1 MTIRARKFDAKVLI
15 SAPRRDAGVP
25 NKDGSQVLY
34 AISQYSFEE
43 HDTKREIRLLDV
55 KSDESRVVDDSGK
68 CSEPVWLDEDTIA
81 MLRSTDEGETE
92 LVVGKAENFKERCIG
107 RLTYRRLED

>member
-92 LVVGKAENFKERCIG
+92 LVMGKAENFKERYIG
-107 RLTYRRLED
+107 RLLYRRLED